1 VGKLCARVPL
11 GFWAGG
17 AHTSAADEAGGGAKG
32 WGFRGGDVKE
42 RGREGCDCCFG
53 VERKR
58 KLRELGRF
66 AFFLRRKGK
75 DAHLAQ

>member
-1 VGKLCARVPL
+1 MGKLCARVPL

-58 KLRELGRF
+58 KLESWVASL
-66 AFFLRRKGK
+66 FFLRRKGK